1 MGDSRAEAIV
11 AELGNPPFPV
21 DPYPLYHELR
31 GLAPVHFSE
40 TGMCYVTTYEGC
52 STVFRSS
59 AFGQGEGAK
68 RVRLDPR
75 FDGSATLQ
83 SLGRM
88 LTFIDPPDHTR
99 LRKLVSRAF
108 TPMVIDRLRIY
119 IRDLVGSLLDPL
131 EEAGTGDLV
140 ADFADHIPVTVIC
153 ELLGVP
159 HEDHARC
166 YEWSE
171 AISLTVEYVVPDQA
185 LKAADD
191 ATSAYEAY
199 FRELIAERRS
209 APGDDLLSGLI
220 AANDNTDRLTEDELV
235 SMAVLLLGAGFETT
249 RNLIGSGLL
258 AMLRNPAE
266 LAQLRDDPSL
276 IRGAVEE
283 FLRYEPPVQTA
294 VARFAL
300 RDVEVDG
307 VLVPE
312 GTIVGAVIAA
322 ANRDPA
328 RFTDPDRV
336 DIDRSDNHP
345 LTFAPGIHYCLGA
358 SVARLEGEIAIDT
371 AIRRFPGLA
380 LIDDHPPMRNTCALG
395 QNPRGPLSL
404 RVGTGGQ

>member
-1 MGDSRAEAIV
+1 
-11 AELGNPPFPV
+11 
-21 DPYPLYHELR
+21 
-31 GLAPVHFSE
+31 
-40 TGMCYVTTYEGC
+40 
-52 STVFRSS
+52 
-59 AFGQGEGAK
+59 
-68 RVRLDPR
+68 VRLDPR
-75 FDGSATLQ
+75 FEGSATLQ

-131 EEAGTGDLV
+131 EETGTGDLV
-140 ADFADHIPVTVIC
+140 SDFADHIPVTVIC

-171 AISLTVEYVVPDQA
+171 AISLTVEYVVPDEA
-185 LKAADD
+185 LNAADE

-199 FRELIAERRS
+199 FRGLIAERRS
-209 APGDDLLSGLI
+209 ALGDDLLSGLI

-328 RFTDPDRV
+328 RFLRPRPGRH
-336 DIDRSDNHP
+336 RSARQP
-345 LTFAPGIHYCLGA
+345 PRSPSPPASTTASAPQWPGWKARSPSIPPSGA
-358 SVARLEGEIAIDT
+358 SPGWPSSMT
-371 AIRRFPGLA
+371 IRRCATPAPSGRTLA
-380 LIDDHPPMRNTCALG
+380 AHSACA
-395 QNPRGPLSL
+395 
-404 RVGTGGQ
+404 

>member
-1 MGDSRAEAIV
+1 MGLSRAEAIIS
-11 AELGNPPFPV
+11 ELGHPPFPV

-31 GLAPVHFSE
+31 SLAPVFISDA
-40 TGMCYVTTYEGC
+40 GMCYVTTYEGC

-59 AFGQGEGAK
+59 GFGQGEGAK

-75 FDGSATLQ
+75 FETSATLQ

-108 TPMVIDRLRIY
+108 TPMVIDRLRYY
-119 IRDLVGSLLDPL
+119 IRDLVDSLLDPL
-131 EEAGTGDLV
+131 QEAGGGDLV
-140 ADFADHIPVTVIC
+140 ADYADHIPVTVIC

-159 HEDHARC
+159 HEDHALC

-171 AISLTVEYVVPDQA
+171 AISLTVEYVVPDEA
-185 LKAADD
+185 LKAADE
-191 ATSAYEAY
+191 ATLAYEAY
-199 FRELIAERRS
+199 FRDLIAERRTQ
-209 APGDDLLSGLI
+209 PGDDLLSGLI
-220 AANDNTDRLTEDELV
+220 AANDQTDRLTEDELV

-258 AMLRNPAE
+258 ALLHNPDQM
-266 LAQLRDDPSL
+266 AQLRDDPLL

-283 FLRYEPPVQTA
+283 FLRYESPVQTA
-294 VARFAL
+294 VSRFAL

-307 VLVPE
+307 FMVPE

-328 RFTDPDRV
+328 RFADPDRV
-336 DIDRSDNHP
+336 DIDRVDNHP

-358 SVARLEGEIAIDT
+358 SVARLEGEIAIET

-380 LIDDHPPMRNTCALG
+380 LADDEPPMRNTCALG
-395 QNPRGPLSL
+395 QNPRGPLKLPVS
-404 RVGTGGQ
+404 TSP